1 MGSIAV
7 FTEDVTRTAE
17 RVLAFEMI
25 ADDAYADGATR
36 LEVRIA
42 HGHAI
47 GLGKGARDDLG
58 DRRRSAVDHRLL
70 GQRSVDR
77 GEGRPAERARQR
89 AGTVA
94 NAGGDRTGGR
104 RSDHGL
110 LLNRIPP
117 TDLDGAHLLRGRHA
131 RTEFD

>member
-7 FTEDVTRTAE
+7 FTEHVTRTAE
-17 RVLAFEMI
+17 RVLPLEMI
-25 ADDAYADGATR
+25 ADDPDADGATR

-94 NAGGDRTGGR
+94 NAGGDRTGGGR
-104 RSDHGL
+104 ARPAPRFYQG
-110 LLNRIPP
+110 PP
-117 TDLDGAHLLRGRHA
+117 PRPGGAPPPPRA
-131 RTEFD
+131 

>member
-7 FTEDVTRTAE
+7 FTEHVTRTAE
-17 RVLAFEMI
+17 RVLPFEMI
-25 ADDAYADGATR
+25 ADDPDADGATR

-70 GQRSVDR
+70 GQRTVDR
-77 GEGRPAERARQR
+77 REGRPAERACQR

-94 NAGGDRTGGR
+94 NAGGDRTGG
-104 RSDHGL
+104 GA
-110 LLNRIPP
+110 PP
-117 TDLDGAHLLRGRHA
+117 PPLAFLPAPPPR
-131 RTEFD
+131 